1 MNSASDVSSYQ
12 GMNIPPETGK
22 GEGER
27 ETGSTEKSLEGLA
40 RGRRVSPA
48 AEGDAPAIASTGQGA
63 GIMEEPSGRTLLRWE
78 IAQEAPLVEAS
89 AMPVDS
95 TGSEQTQLQHKLEK
109 LTIGQEDQ
117 SVNERQKET
126 MFSAMLTG
134 FTNEVGG
141 FIGGLIA
148 RINRIRKGAA
158 ILEPD
163 KTQYKEMF
171 NVINRANELR
181 NDGKLEEASNVLKP
195 ILDRVTNDKD
205 VYRCVGSS
213 AYRCKA
219 HILCEEKD
227 IETALIFF
235 EKAEQAAEVINYPER
250 FYILHLMLGI
260 DIIDG
265 DGLLPLFRPEDFY
278 KGIKDL
284 LVDDEKHRKGLLE
297 FEEKVKKAK
306 VLHDGIK
313 AVFSEENVNPETP
326 VGWDAVRFKQSIAEL
341 TKPEEAQPNINIFM
355 FSDQI
360 LRFTKNLWLIE
371 HGHFDEAEKAI
382 SDKTMSNKNKL
393 EGVPYLKH
401 LDRYILCQILRKSGD
416 LDQAVRECQLG
427 VSKGHPFLD
436 YYDELCQEQSCS
448 ERSCV
453 AVAR

>member
-1 MNSASDVSSYQ
+1 
-12 GMNIPPETGK
+12 
-22 GEGER
+22 
-27 ETGSTEKSLEGLA
+27 
-40 RGRRVSPA
+40 
-48 AEGDAPAIASTGQGA
+48 
-63 GIMEEPSGRTLLRWE
+63 MEEPSGRTLLRWE

-235 EKAEQAAEVINYPER
+235 EKAEQAAEVINYPE
-250 FYILHLMLGI
+250 ILYPALNA
-260 DIIDG
+260 
-265 DGLLPLFRPEDFY
+265 R
-278 KGIKDL
+278 
-284 LVDDEKHRKGLLE
+284 
-297 FEEKVKKAK
+297 
-306 VLHDGIK
+306 
-313 AVFSEENVNPETP
+313 N
-326 VGWDAVRFKQSIAEL
+326 
-341 TKPEEAQPNINIFM
+341 
-355 FSDQI
+355 
-360 LRFTKNLWLIE
+360 
-371 HGHFDEAEKAI
+371 
-382 SDKTMSNKNKL
+382 
-393 EGVPYLKH
+393 
-401 LDRYILCQILRKSGD
+401 RYN
-416 LDQAVRECQLG
+416 
-427 VSKGHPFLD
+427 
-436 YYDELCQEQSCS
+436 
-448 ERSCV
+448 
-453 AVAR
+453 